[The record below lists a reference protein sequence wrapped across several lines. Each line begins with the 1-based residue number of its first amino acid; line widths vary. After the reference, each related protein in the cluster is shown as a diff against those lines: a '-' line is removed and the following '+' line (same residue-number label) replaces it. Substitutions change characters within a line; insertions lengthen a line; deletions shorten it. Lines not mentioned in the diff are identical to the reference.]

1 MTSQFSEKQRLSAI
15 QRLGLLDTPPE
26 ERFERLTRIARQY
39 YQVKIALFSIVDEE
53 RQWFKSRQGMAIP
66 ETAREFA
73 FCDYTIRQ
81 DKVLIVEDAQA
92 DPRFRRNPYVTGE
105 PHIRFYAG
113 QPVREPGGF
122 KIGSLCIIDDKPRN
136 VSEIELDVL
145 RNLASII
152 EDELERAFIANDDS
166 EYVEVS
172 QLGRAIH
179 RAQNVFLTS
188 SHERA
193 AFEQMLSDFL
203 GLTGSEFG
211 LIGEVLRRPDNT
223 PFLKICSITNI
234 AWNPQTQGLYQEVER
249 RGMVFENLENLLG
262 KPIETGDVVIS
273 DDLSNDPRSGGVPA
287 GHPTIESYMGIP
299 VFSGDQLIGLVG
311 LANRIGGYD
320 ARMADEMRP
329 LLHTVGNL
337 IERKQLYQEKRENQK
352 KLEKAANYDALTGL
366 PNRRRLT
373 DLFEQELYEADQRK
387 GSVTVCFIDLDGFKS
402 INDEHG
408 HAVGDAVLKGVS
420 QRLQEAVRGHDLIA
434 RLGGDEFVAILR
446 DVEDPRV
453 YNRLLEVIRQ
463 PISFQHYVLQLSASM
478 GVAIYPEDNVDAD
491 LLLRHADQAMYA
503 AKESGKNRYKLF
515 DVESHLSRKERVRV
529 LEQIESALEEN
540 QLELFYQPRLS
551 LQNGRVD
558 GFEALIRWHHPD
570 EGLLSPAHFLEHIEY
585 TEHARALGLFVL
597 NTAVSEIKRFVSQ
610 GVPYTLSVNL
620 SPSHFLSDQFQSDI
634 RDILGPCN
642 REVRSRLILEVL
654 ETTAL
659 DDIDRVLENL
669 SFCRSQGVDIA
680 LDDFGTGYSSLNH
693 FRKLDVQEIKIDR
706 SFVSDMLDGDD
717 GMIVEAILKLSHSF
731 KRRVVAEGIEHPA
744 VEARLIELGCE
755 SAQGYLYSRPLPLP
769 DALAWAE
776 QFVWGTHHDPA
787 MQS

>member
-166 EYVEVS
+166 EYIEVS

-262 KPIETGDVVIS
+262 KPIQTGDVVIS

-337 IERKQLYQEKRENQK
+337 IERKLLYQEKRENQK

-420 QRLQEAVRGHDLIA
+420 QRLKEAVRGHDLIA

-515 DVESHLSRKERVRV
+515 DVES
-529 LEQIESALEEN
+529 
-540 QLELFYQPRLS
+540 QLE
-551 LQNGRVD
+551 
-558 GFEALIRWHHPD
+558 
-570 EGLLSPAHFLEHIEY
+570 
-585 TEHARALGLFVL
+585 LFVL

-634 RDILGPCN
+634 REILGPCN